1 MTNALLVALAAV
13 AVAYALTHPS
23 TRAVLSWLRGRRDG
37 DVFVGRVQRTSVIG
51 WALERVKR
59 TLALAA
65 VLVPVGI
72 AIFAV
77 ASQFKT

>member
-1 MTNALLVALAAV
+1 MTLALLVALTVV

-37 DVFVGRVQRTSVIG
+37 DVFVGRVQRTSVVG
-51 WALERVKR
+51 WVLDRMKR

-65 VLVPVGI
+65 ALIPVGVT
-72 AIFAV
+72 IFAV